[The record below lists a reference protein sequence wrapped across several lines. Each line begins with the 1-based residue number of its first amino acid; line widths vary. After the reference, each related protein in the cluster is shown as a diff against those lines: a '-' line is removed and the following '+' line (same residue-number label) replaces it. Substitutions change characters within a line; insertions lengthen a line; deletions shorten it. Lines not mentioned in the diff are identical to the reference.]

1 MESSSSSSAAAAKDV
16 NKETVVYSAFN
27 PCHVLEEALR
37 AILKCLGVDTKEQEE
52 SSSSDQ
58 KDENINGT
66 NAQDPSSTTEEVSEI
81 PSSTDP
87 DPPSSTTDPE
97 ADPPSS
103 TATAVSLSLSL
114 SPSPSLLFLFRGFNC
129 FTSNNIHSLFSH
141 VKFRFL
147 V

>member
-1 MESSSSSSAAAAKDV
+1 MESSSSSAAAKDV
-16 NKETVVYSAFN
+16 NKELVVYSAYN
-27 PCHVLEEALR
+27 PWHVLEEALR

-66 NAQDPSSTTEEVSEI
+66 NTQDPSSTTEEVSEI

-103 TATAVSLSLSL
+103 TATTVSLSLSL
-114 SPSPSLLFLFRGFNC
+114 SHSGALIVSNLIVFTLF
-129 FTSNNIHSLFSH
+129 HM
-141 VKFRFL
+141 
-147 V
+147 

>member
-1 MESSSSSSAAAAKDV
+1 MESSSSSSAAAKDV
-16 NKETVVYSAFN
+16 NKETVVYSAYN

-66 NAQDPSSTTEEVSEI
+66 NTQDPSSTTEEVSEI

-103 TATAVSLSLSL
+103 TATVEVAASAAAVRAPPRPPLSTGSG
-114 SPSPSLLFLFRGFNC
+114 PQIN
-129 FTSNNIHSLFSH
+129 
-141 VKFRFL
+141 
-147 V
+147 

>member
-16 NKETVVYSAFN
+16 NKETVVYSAYN

-114 SPSPSLLFLFRGFNC
+114 PLP
-129 FTSNNIHSLFSH
+129 LFSFFSGALIVSH
-141 VKFRFL
+141 LTIFTLFFHM
-147 V
+147 